1 MEYDQD
7 SLLLLEKLSKN
18 SKRQTLFAG
27 LQCAFALCAAAC
39 IVLLSI
45 AVVQFV
51 PQVETLVQRADM
63 ILEDLEKETSR
74 LGDLELES
82 LLEDVDALVATGQ
95 EGVEDAMDKLN
106 GIDTDKLNQ
115 AIIDFDS
122 VVNDLSTII
131 EPLKKVAGLFK

>member
-27 LQCAFALCAAAC
+27 LQCAFALCAAVC